1 MREEHDPIDQVKKRL
16 IDGGLADEAKLKDID
31 KEVKDI
37 VTAAAEF
44 AQDSPEPDP
53 AELWTDVYALA

>member
-1 MREEHDPIDQVKKRL
+1 M
-16 IDGGLADEAKLKDID
+16 
-31 KEVKDI
+31 KDI

-53 AELWTDVYALA
+53 AELWTDVYAAAS